1 VGPPGQGAGVVD
13 ADRAGAGAHEVRGH
27 RPCLAVRVGQGK
39 SAAGGVQDAQ
49 VEVESVLGLDGHDDL
64 QALNL
69 VTIIKYVIW
78 LRSQDG

>member
-1 VGPPGQGAGVVD
+1 MKYTAT
-13 ADRAGAGAHEVRGH
+13 AR
-27 RPCLAVRVGQGK
+27 LAAQVGQGD

-49 VEVESVLGLDGHDDL
+49 VEGESVLGLDGHDHP
-64 QALNL
+64 QVYNP